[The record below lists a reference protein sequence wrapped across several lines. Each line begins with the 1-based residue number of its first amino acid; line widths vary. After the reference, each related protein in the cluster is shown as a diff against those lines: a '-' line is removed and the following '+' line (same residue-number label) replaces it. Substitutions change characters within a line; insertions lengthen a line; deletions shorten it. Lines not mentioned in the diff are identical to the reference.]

1 MYFYFHSEIEKE
13 TLSTK
18 KNSLKLKLDKNEVND
33 IASVKQTKPDFFLSC
48 EEEQPEDYMSSLKMK
63 IGVYWSESNF

>member
-1 MYFYFHSEIEKE
+1 MYFYFHYVLDNDKEEKFLPKVPMALLQPALSISEIEKE

-33 IASVKQTKPDFFLSC
+33 IASV
-48 EEEQPEDYMSSLKMK
+48 
-63 IGVYWSESNF
+63 I

>member
-1 MYFYFHSEIEKE
+1 MALLQPALSISEIEKE

-33 IASVKQTKPDFFLSC
+33 IASVKQTLNKVLLAFSWRSGAHH
-48 EEEQPEDYMSSLKMK
+48 EDCVRNGL
-63 IGVYWSESNF
+63 